1 MVNFAVRLQ
10 KGSVGHKEAGK
21 GGLMTRMF
29 LAIPMWADEERD
41 ELGGGK
47 ALLSA
52 LQRDLCQ
59 AGFTIREGV
68 ESWDDYGWSLV
79 VDQQGTSIWCVV
91 QASDE
96 WLIQCWP
103 ESGLLDRLKGRD
115 GGASHQA
122 VLDAILSILS
132 RQRALDDA
140 RWMNEAEL
148 KAC

>member
-1 MVNFAVRLQ
+1 
-10 KGSVGHKEAGK
+10 
-21 GGLMTRMF
+21 MTRMF
-29 LAIPMWADEERD
+29 LGIPMWADEERD
-41 ELGGGK
+41 ELGAGK
-47 ALLSA
+47 TMLCA

-79 VDQQGTSIWCVV
+79 VNHDGTSIWCMV
-91 QASDE
+91 QASDD

-115 GGASHQA
+115 AGAPHRD
-122 VLDAILSILS
+122 VMEAILAVLS
-132 RQRALDDA
+132 RQRSLDGA
-140 RWMNEAEL
+140 RWMSEAEI